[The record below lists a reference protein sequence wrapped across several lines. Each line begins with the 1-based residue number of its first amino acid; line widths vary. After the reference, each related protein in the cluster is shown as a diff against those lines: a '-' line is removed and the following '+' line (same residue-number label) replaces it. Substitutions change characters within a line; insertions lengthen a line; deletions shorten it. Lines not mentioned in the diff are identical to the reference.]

1 MNGNVVFPN
10 VWGEGQLFVF
20 SALDGNSF
28 QTNDFAGMLSK
39 DRLGVRFYTSV
50 IRELTF
56 KDAFCQNLVFKAVTG
71 DYICAK
77 TQRGNIKVIF
87 QDTHLIIGEFS
98 TGNEPFVLTEGECK
112 REKYGNVEIQDTLD
126 GAFTALGV
134 DGNKFAFAYGF
145 TVDKVKELVNKGLKE
160 EISVAEE
167 KKTAFYEKHSRPQLK
182 NYSLLYSKF
191 LSVMKTQLYSPEKPF
206 NCVWSTPD
214 RLPHKDL
221 WLWDS
226 VFHAIGW
233 RHIDTKVAES
243 LILAV
248 LSTQQK
254 NGMIPH
260 QTGTTFQSDIS
271 QPPVIAWG
279 SWLVYQKTGNI
290 NFLKTVY
297 EKNLQ
302 FLKWVYSA
310 KKIENE
316 DLFIWN
322 THDDKSC
329 RCGESGADNSPRFDD
344 FVTLLA
350 IDLSCYVANEM
361 RYMSKIGKILGEE
374 TAWFDGCFKRIKEAV
389 NRKLWDENTQFYYDF
404 DITNN
409 RIQRVASV
417 ASFLPLFSG
426 LCDGVKAERL
436 VEHLKNP
443 NEFCTAF
450 PVPSISA
457 SDKRYAKDMWR
468 GPVWINYNYMVID
481 GLREYGYTAL
491 ADALRDRTVDVMKE
505 WYEKTGT
512 LYEFYGTEND
522 RCPSQLKR
530 KGEPIE
536 PYNMQVR
543 YQSIRDYGWSAT
555 LLCDWLNEKR

>member
-20 SALDGNSF
+20 SALDGDSF

-77 TQRGNIKVIF
+77 TQSGNIKVIF

-98 TGNEPFVLTEGECK
+98 KGNEPFVLTEGECK
-112 REKYGNVEIQDTLD
+112 REKFDNVEIQDTLD

-134 DGNKFAFAYGF
+134 EGNKFAFAYGF
-145 TVDKVKELVNKGLKE
+145 TVDKVKELVEKGLKE
-160 EISVAEE
+160 EISVAER
-167 KKTAFYEKHSRPQLK
+167 KKISFYEKHSRADLG
-182 NYSLLYSKF
+182 NYGLLYSKF

-206 NCVWSTPD
+206 DCIWSTPD
-214 RLPHKDL
+214 RLPHRDL

-233 RHIDTKVAES
+233 RHVDTKVAES

-248 LSTQQK
+248 LSTQK
-254 NGMIPH
+254 ENGMIPH
-260 QTGTTFQSDIS
+260 QTGTTFQSNIS

-361 RYMSKIGKILGEE
+361 RYMSKIGKVLGEE

-389 NRKLWDENTQFYYDF
+389 NRKLWDEDTRFYYDF

-426 LCDGVKAERL
+426 ICDEVKAEML
-436 VEHLKNP
+436 VEHLENP
-443 NEFCTAF
+443 NEFYTAF

-468 GPVWINYNYMVID
+468 GPVWINLNYMIIL
-481 GLREYGYTAL
+481 GLRENGFTEF
-491 ADALRDRTVDVMKE
+491 ADALEIKTIDVINE
-505 WYEKTGT
+505 WYLKTGT
-512 LYEFYGTEND
+512 VFEFYDSENKTPPYELD
-522 RCPSQLKR
+522 R
-530 KGEPIE
+530 KGPVTKDYDI
-536 PYNMQVR
+536 R
-543 YQSIRDYGWSAT
+543 KKYQSIRDYGWSCT
-555 LLCDWLNEKR
+555 LTLDMLENL